1 MRTKRLTEIVELVN
15 RKKFCS
21 TAELLDA
28 FDISPATLNRDLAE
42 LARHRRLAKV
52 RGGAAAAAT
61 GLRDRPDS
69 SFDARLV
76 THLEAKAAAARNAFK
91 LVSDGD
97 IIFLDSSTTVYQL
110 APLLRESDFS
120 TLTIVTNSLHII
132 QEFPLFSPRYFMI
145 ALGGNYDIQLNAFL
159 GQSMMREAERLVIN
173 HAFFSAMGID
183 GDGVFSRHENHAL
196 FLRGMLARARSRVLV
211 ATTDKFNRVA
221 PFEITRLDR
230 VEHVATEVEL
240 R

>member
-1 MRTKRLTEIVELVN
+1 MRTKRLAEIAELVN
-15 RKKFCS
+15 RKKFC
-21 TAELLDA
+21 TTGELLGI
-28 FDISPATLNRDLAE
+28 FGVSPATLNRDLTE

-52 RGGAAAAAT
+52 RGGAAAATT
-61 GLRDRPDS
+61 GRTRSDS

-76 THLEAKAAAARNAFK
+76 THLEAKAAAARNAFR

-97 IIFLDSSTTVYQL
+97 IIFLDSSTTVYQMV
-110 APLLRESDFS
+110 PLLRESDFS
-120 TLTIVTNSLHII
+120 TLTVVTNSLHII

-173 HAFFSAMGID
+173 HAFFSAMGVD
-183 GDGVFSRHENHAL
+183 GGGVFSRHENHAI
-196 FLRGMLARARSRVLV
+196 FLRGMLARARNRVLV

-230 VEHVATEVEL
+230 VEHVATEIEL
-240 R
+240 K

>member
-1 MRTKRLTEIVELVN
+1 MRTRRLAEIVELVN

-21 TAELLDA
+21 TAELLDT
-28 FDISPATLNRDLAE
+28 FDISPATLNRDLTE

-61 GLRDRPDS
+61 GQRNRPDS
-69 SFDARLV
+69 SFDARLA

-230 VEHVATEVEL
+230 VEHIATEVEL